1 MLKALWRV
9 KKDRYMIIH
18 SSDADLVNVLADSV
32 LKVLPTGVETIQSQ
46 QLDETLGSY
55 KLIV

>member
-1 MLKALWRV
+1 
-9 KKDRYMIIH
+9 MIIN

-32 LKVLPTGVETIQSQ
+32 IKLVPKSIQMISSNHLDKKVS
-46 QLDETLGSY
+46 SY